1 MYIEQVDTMR
11 AWTQSPIK
19 IRGTIAL
26 VLVLIFGTGNEL
38 IFWGQLSVTESPSVC
53 IRDANGMERH
63 PHGTIGLSFSKLT
76 RATLVCVARQ

>member
-1 MYIEQVDTMR
+1 MR

-38 IFWGQLSVTESPSVC
+38 IFWGQLSVTKSTTC
-53 IRDANGMERH
+53 TCAR
-63 PHGTIGLSFSKLT
+63 TCTGLTFFLKPIYIF
-76 RATLVCVARQ
+76 